1 MSKRL
6 NKFINEAV
14 SNIRKD
20 RETTQELLSDL
31 IKIAA
36 ASEHNHKEVSIA
48 AAKYVETLQRSNEQ
62 LVKLAALIQKE
73 EKKSDAF
80 SFSANDKEG
89 IYDMLAD
96 TPDEEE

>member
-1 MSKRL
+1 MGS
-6 NKFINEAV
+6 EMC
-14 SNIRKD
+14 IRD
-20 RETTQELLSDL
+20 R
-31 IKIAA
+31 
-36 ASEHNHKEVSIA
+36 
-48 AAKYVETLQRSNEQ
+48 